1 VSEIEVHNAVEDIMT
16 ERARWT
22 AAALG
27 RRVDL
32 TFEEQILFGIRTIA
46 CVDRTKRMMRLYFRE
61 RKRDRDRRRINE
73 MRARIPTNSI
83 SLRARELTAVLN
95 DEWTESRALGALM
108 QKRWKLKRDAM
119 EKAVHRASQEL
130 CDASIAERKY
140 GSGSRGSRVLF
151 LRLKKPM
158 NVDVSEYRGARNTD
172 EIRLLRRSDSKLSG
186 RHCRADKNESTS
198 PKKFNK
204 TGHKSRGPRALKM
217 ESPHRLLV
225 YGDSQKMAPLQSGW
239 PSERGRKDGRAP
251 QRRTRQAASEE
262 GRMPPVGGN
271 RPMRRSTGTVVN
283 MIVTE
288 SNIVTDEGGHI
299 LAGPF
304 ASMRQHWRWMDLNT
318 NKGLAHQDQFN
329 RIGRAFDGQTIEGL
343 GRPRSDPTD
352 ATSLTVIVD
361 E

>member
-151 LRLKKPM
+151 LRLKK
-158 NVDVSEYRGARNTD
+158 AD
-172 EIRLLRRSDSKLSG
+172 E
-186 RHCRADKNESTS
+186 C
-198 PKKFNK
+198 
-204 TGHKSRGPRALKM
+204 
-217 ESPHRLLV
+217 
-225 YGDSQKMAPLQSGW
+225 
-239 PSERGRKDGRAP
+239 
-251 QRRTRQAASEE
+251 
-262 GRMPPVGGN
+262 
-271 RPMRRSTGTVVN
+271 
-283 MIVTE
+283 
-288 SNIVTDEGGHI
+288 
-299 LAGPF
+299 
-304 ASMRQHWRWMDLNT
+304 
-318 NKGLAHQDQFN
+318 
-329 RIGRAFDGQTIEGL
+329 
-343 GRPRSDPTD
+343 
-352 ATSLTVIVD
+352 
-361 E
+361 